1 VLPLISEAITGDQR
15 AVGPPFF
22 NRVISPLAAAL
33 LLLASIGTVV
43 PWRRGSVKRVLARLS
58 GPAIAAT
65 AAALVTLA
73 VTKRGDFAGVLW
85 ICALLGITSLTEIV
99 RSARA
104 RARIANTSVV
114 AGIRSSLAR
123 NPRRFGGYI
132 VHLGV
137 AITVIGFA
145 GSVGR
150 AQTEVVVSPGERFNF
165 AGTTFA
171 FERLERFDAPDKEV
185 NRAIVHLLNDGKRF
199 ATMQP
204 QLNFHRNW
212 DQPQSEIAIR
222 SNPAADTY
230 LILAGVSPDGESVFR
245 LHRNPLVFWVWTGAV
260 VALFGALI
268 ALLAGRRVGA
278 VHVQHQRELEASPR

>member
-1 VLPLISEAITGDQR
+1 M
-15 AVGPPFF
+15 
-22 NRVISPLAAAL
+22 
-33 LLLASIGTVV
+33 
-43 PWRRGSVKRVLARLS
+43 
-58 GPAIAAT
+58 
-65 AAALVTLA
+65 
-73 VTKRGDFAGVLW
+73 TKRGDFAGVLW
-85 ICALLGITSLTEIV
+85 ICALLGITSITEIV

-104 RARIANTSVV
+104 RAKIANSSAT
-114 AGIRSSLAR
+114 GIRASLAG

-150 AQTEVVVSPGERFNF
+150 VADRGCCVTRRTLRFR
-165 AGTTFA
+165 GYTFA

-185 NRAIVHLLNDGKRF
+185 NRAIVHLLKDGKWF

-204 QLNFHRNW
+204 QLNFHTNW

-245 LHRNPLVFWVWTGAV
+245 VHRNPLVFWVWAGTV

-268 ALLAGRRVGA
+268 ALFAGRRVRS
-278 VHVQHQRELEASPR
+278 VHTLPQRELETTPR